1 MTAPR
6 MTPTNDAPVTVEPV
20 AELIEMLQAS
30 TQEDGCCVFEH
41 SAEEIGLHVM
51 ENTQAILAAL
61 ASAPAGDGV
70 VEAAFKEGIATG
82 YQCGKADENTTD
94 GWHAAWL
101 ASDAS
106 VATALARP
114 RAAVGEREALIKRLE
129 DAKWTDAGAKQDLCS
144 IDPGDIDAV
153 IAALQSP
160 PAKVEG

>member
-70 VEAAFKEGIATG
+70 PEDCRVVPILPTQEMLDAGCGMIPGTDPDPTAAGIVWTFML
-82 YQCGKADENTTD
+82 
-94 GWHAAWL
+94 AA
-101 ASDAS
+101 APA
-106 VATALARP
+106 ALARP
-114 RAAVGEREALIKRLE
+114 RAAVEE
-129 DAKWTDAGAKQDLCS
+129 
-144 IDPGDIDAV
+144 
-153 IAALQSP
+153 
-160 PAKVEG
+160 